1 MHPAVA
7 QDAVQRRALAMANR
21 EISYGAARSAVS
33 QDTVSQDSVSHTSPQ
48 AVQTAGIG
56 RLVTRSGRATLLCA
70 ATVGAA
76 LAAAPASAA
85 APPALQFVRHDIDQG
100 VYAQVTEGINVGDI
114 DGDGRPDIVVGG
126 DNYLVWFHNPD
137 WAPNLIASGFKFAG
151 GAMVVVRDIDGD
163 GRLDVMTGKYPL
175 GHEEQRQTVWFGN
188 TPSGW
193 AEHLVS
199 NTSFCHDLAF
209 GDFDGDGHEDAV
221 CDDQFV
227 GQIVWLHGPA
237 SPTSVWPTTLI
248 DAQSAMGAAVADI
261 NRDGRPDVVAGR
273 SWYRLD
279 GGTTW
284 SRFPY
289 TRLQDTH
296 DGRFNDFEK
305 VSVLDLDGDGRLD
318 VFATLFTDSREG
330 QVYAFLAPPDPTQQW
345 TAVQIDPGPL
355 FGVHSQ
361 ANAAFDGT
369 SRPQI
374 MVGETN
380 IGGFGFGVNP
390 SPHIYIYRLLGAASD
405 PAAWERTLVDNMGTH
420 EARAVDLDGDGLPD
434 ITGDEENTGLLN
446 PPRNGRVSW
455 WQNDTVVSGTVT
467 STTVLGP
474 TTTTTAGTTSTT
486 LEVVLQPD
494 PTAGVDTYL
503 TAPANSDSNWGTLP
517 RAWVGT
523 DEHNTQRPLM
533 RFTLGGAPAGTR
545 VLACT
550 LTVQADVVQAP
561 LAGHVFSVTQPSW
574 TETGAT
580 WNRYDGVTP
589 WATPGGDVDATS
601 GIAFTPPPA
610 SGPFA
615 FPDLT
620 PLCEDAIAAR
630 GGQLDMLI
638 RQDTETPGTPL
649 HQWSFVTSDDTA
661 NPSMR
666 PELMVSLG
674 SSATLTSTPTTSTT
688 TPTTSTTSTTLPT
701 CGATVSFPSIE
712 CRLRSLATELESDV
726 AASTFRARLLAIL
739 QGRALQAVQQAEQ
752 FASSGDRGRARVRLR
767 HAERG
772 LTDFV
777 QRLNS
782 ARGRKAVAQSLGQP
796 MGDEARAIRKAI
808 RDLAGSLR

>member
-1 MHPAVA
+1 
-7 QDAVQRRALAMANR
+7 
-21 EISYGAARSAVS
+21 
-33 QDTVSQDSVSHTSPQ
+33 
-48 AVQTAGIG
+48 
-56 RLVTRSGRATLLCA
+56 
-70 ATVGAA
+70 
-76 LAAAPASAA
+76 
-85 APPALQFVRHDIDQG
+85 
-100 VYAQVTEGINVGDI
+100 
-114 DGDGRPDIVVGG
+114 
-126 DNYLVWFHNPD
+126 
-137 WAPNLIASGFKFAG
+137 
-151 GAMVVVRDIDGD
+151 MVVVRDIDGD

-175 GHEEQRQTVWFGN
+175 GHEEQRQTVWYGN

-199 NTSFCHDLAF
+199 TTSFCHDLAF

-248 DAQSAMGAAVADI
+248 DTQSAMGAAVADVD
-261 NRDGRPDVVAGR
+261 RDGRPDVVAGR
-273 SWYRLD
+273 SWYRLT
-279 GGTTW
+279 GGTTTW

-289 TRLQDTH
+289 TKLQDTH

-330 QVYAFLAPPDPTQQW
+330 QVYAFLAPPDPTMDW
-345 TAVQIDPGPL
+345 TAVQLDPGPL

-434 ITGDEENTGLLN
+434 IVGDEENTDLLN

-455 WQNDTVVSGTVT
+455 WQNVTAVSGTVT
-467 STTVLGP
+467 STTTPPGS
-474 TTTTTAGTTSTT
+474 TTTTTTVGGTTATT
-486 LEVVLQPD
+486 LQIVLQPD
-494 PTAGVDTYL
+494 PSTGVDTYL
-503 TAPANSDSNWGTLP
+503 TGPVNSDSNWGTLS

-523 DEHNTQRPLM
+523 DEHNTQRPLV
-533 RFTLGGAPAGTR
+533 RFTLGAAPAGTTA
-545 VLACT
+545 LACT
-550 LTVQADVVQAP
+550 LTVQADVVEAP
-561 LAGHVFSVTQPSW
+561 LPGHVWRVTQPGW

-580 WNRYDGVTP
+580 WNRYDGISA

-601 GIAFTPPPA
+601 GIAFTPPGGP
-610 SGPFA
+610 GPFA

-620 PLCEDAIAAR
+620 ELCADAIAAR
-630 GGQLDMLI
+630 GGQLDLQI
-638 RQDTETPGTPL
+638 RQDTETPGTPR

-661 NPSMR
+661 NPATR
-666 PELMVSLG
+666 PKLTVLLG
-674 SSATLTSTPTTSTT
+674 PVESTT
-688 TPTTSTTSTTLPT
+688 TTTTTTTATSPTSTTSTTLPA
-701 CGATVSFPSIE
+701 CGTAATFPSIA
-712 CRLRSLATELESDV
+712 CRLSALGAEIERDV
-726 AASTFRARLLAIL
+726 APSGFRSRLLAALRAGL
-739 QGRALQAVQQAEQ
+739 QNVQQAEQ
-752 FASSGDRGRARVRLR
+752 FMASGDRPRARIRLR
-767 HAERG
+767 HAARG
-772 LTDFV
+772 LTTFV
-777 QRLNS
+777 RLLNS
-782 ARGRKAVAQSLGQP
+782 QRGHKAVPQSRGGP
-796 MGDEARAIRKAI
+796 MDDTARAIRTAI
-808 RDLAGSLR
+808 HDLGGSLR